1 MAKTRLRTT
10 NRVQSKRRLTV
21 EKPRRRASRLNPEAR
36 RQQLLACA
44 LRVFAR
50 RGLGE
55 GRHAE
60 IAKEGKVAVATVFV
74 YFPTRKALV
83 DAVLDEVARF
93 YLEMARRSH
102 GRRDLPAN
110 EVLLRH
116 AEEFSASVVTHED
129 YARVWLDWSTSIRE
143 GVWPRYLE
151 FQREVVEIIAETI
164 ARGQREGNIQAHLD
178 PHFAA
183 LFVISA
189 AHMVAQLQFSHQPPH
204 VLSGFVQTLMDAVTL
219 RGAPAPSASPN
230 RPTLRVRWHHPNA

>member
-1 MAKTRLRTT
+1 MK
-10 NRVQSKRRLTV
+10 SKHRSPVR
-21 EKPRRRASRLNPEAR
+21 KSARQRASRLAPEAR
-36 RQQLLACA
+36 RRQLLGCA

-50 RGLGE
+50 RGIGE
-55 GRHAE
+55 ARHAE

-83 DAVLDEVARF
+83 EAVLGEVASF
-93 YLEMARRSH
+93 YIEMARRIH
-102 GRRDLPAN
+102 ARHDLRAS

-151 FQREVVEIIAETI
+151 FQREVAEIVANTI
-164 ARGQREGNIQAHLD
+164 ARGQREGNIQAYLE

-183 LFVISA
+183 LLMISA

-204 VLSGFVQTLMDAVTL
+204 ILSGFMQTLLHAVT
-219 RGAPAPSASPN
+219 RKGAAAPSSS
-230 RPTLRVRWHHPNA
+230 